1 MNPLLIAYQS
11 FVEDWQD
18 IIGPSSLDI
27 FEGGYFLGKR
37 RAAADLAKAREEGW
51 WEGQKEML
59 DDVRRWWRCA
69 CETHPVRS
77 QREMNRNHFFLT
89 ALLNELQYPKSPLR
103 AKEAGDD
110 GPEAK
115 TH

>member
-37 RAAADLAKAREEGW
+37 RAAADLAKAREEGRRELANEIKAAAKLNPAGEEFW
-51 WEGQKEML
+51 SETRDVYIIGARVL
-59 DDVRRWWRCA
+59 D
-69 CETHPVRS
+69 
-77 QREMNRNHFFLT
+77 
-89 ALLNELQYPKSPLR
+89 ALLAE
-103 AKEAGDD
+103 KE
-110 GPEAK
+110 EK
-115 TH
+115 